1 MQVSHGDAGMQD
13 RVFSFAL
20 QVLELG
26 PLGSWHLPGILRALA
41 HCYSKQCS
49 KMVWHNGC
57 TAQVSARNWKFPERD
72 TEFLEKGSD

>member
-1 MQVSHGDAGMQD
+1 MNMCLAQGMQVSHGDAGMQD

-49 KMVWHNGC
+49 KMV
-57 TAQVSARNWKFPERD
+57 
-72 TEFLEKGSD
+72 